1 MKEIKNINN
10 IYLNEFDVEVTPY
23 LSYAQI
29 QSIVNAVCK
38 FDTWSDRQQNIDVL
52 LLHHAT
58 NITVEEIEKYGHETF
73 LQSGLLDEVKMNIK
87 NLNQVYE
94 SIEYTQSTQRAL
106 AQILKELPNMMGPL
120 QKVLNHGN
128 KSSKK

>member
-1 MKEIKNINN
+1 MYKR
-10 IYLNEFDVEVTPY
+10 
-23 LSYAQI
+23 Q
-29 QSIVNAVCK
+29 VCK

-58 NITVEEIEKYGHETF
+58 NITVEEIEKYGHEVF

-94 SIEYTQSTQRAL
+94 SIKYTQSTQRAL
-106 AQILKELPNMMGPL
+106 AQILKELSNMMGPL

>member
-1 MKEIKNINN
+1 MKEIKSINN

-58 NITVEEIEKYGHETF
+58 NITVEEIEKYGHEVF

-94 SIEYTQSTQRAL
+94 SIKYTQSTQRAL
-106 AQILKELPNMMGPL
+106 AQILKELSNMMGPL